1 MGVYVAGLGVGVV
14 AAVVVAEATGAPG
27 GTPAGGGTGGPP
39 TPVAGAVDASPIAKH
54 VVFAEKRWRV
64 KDLKVEE
71 FEGRRWSLVIKV

>member
-54 VVFAEKRWRV
+54 VVFAEKR
-64 KDLKVEE
+64 
-71 FEGRRWSLVIKV
+71 